1 MGKIFSE
8 IRNGGICMNNNFNN
22 NFNGGQ
28 QNYVPQAA
36 SVNKK
41 LIIAVAVLSAVL
53 VLVAGFALGMIFG
66 NFNEEEAAPEKI
78 SESSQQTPESIQE
91 GVSAPDTDKVNEP
104 SVSQPESSA
113 QISDS
118 VIKLGNYIGSDYKF
132 AQTQIETLGLTVKK
146 IEYEY
151 SETVPQDAVI
161 KQSPAA
167 NTELKKNDKVTL
179 TVSKGKDTTV
189 KLENLEGLSLSEAQ
203 AWLTE
208 NGLGV
213 KINRKNYLEEP
224 ADKVTEQSP
233 AAGKKLK
240 KDDTVTLT
248 VSDGMDFTGVPL
260 GCSQLVYVAGSGGT
274 SAVMRLYNYQG
285 GKWVY
290 QNFTVDA
297 VVGEA
302 GISSVYGEAY
312 RSTPK
317 GCFKLGEI
325 LTTANTTPRTI
336 IVEDTTSP
344 YYNCIVDS
352 GNMDGDPIGSRL
364 SSGRNNALIF
374 IQHNGDGH
382 GNGTIKGDG
391 SSITICGCNEGLK
404 PTWGCID
411 ITASNMNT
419 LIDLLDYSR
428 NPYILTE

>member
-1 MGKIFSE
+1 M
-8 IRNGGICMNNNFNN
+8 
-22 NFNGGQ
+22 
-28 QNYVPQAA
+28 
-36 SVNKK
+36 
-41 LIIAVAVLSAVL
+41 
-53 VLVAGFALGMIFG
+53 
-66 NFNEEEAAPEKI
+66 
-78 SESSQQTPESIQE
+78 
-91 GVSAPDTDKVNEP
+91 
-104 SVSQPESSA
+104 
-113 QISDS
+113 
-118 VIKLGNYIGSDYKF
+118 
-132 AQTQIETLGLTVKK
+132 GLTVKK